1 MYARHID
8 QIIIDH
14 VANRR
19 EVLILLGARQVGKT
33 TLLHRLFPQ
42 ANYLLVD
49 NESTRQTLERY
60 DITSY
65 QEIIPSKTNL
75 LIIDE
80 IHLLSNPGRA
90 AKIIFDQMPHIKL
103 IITGS
108 SSFNIKNKTAESLA
122 GRKIDYFLYP
132 LTITEYLAQKNV
144 RTTLDFA
151 ILNHLDQNER
161 SYSFDLAGILNNVL
175 VYGLYPHLV
184 NNPSDQ
190 IYLQNLVDSVIFKDI
205 LELSLIE
212 NRPAALNLLRALA
225 FQIGSLVNITEL
237 SSKTGLAAHTVRRYL
252 TIFEQ
257 SFIIFFLP
265 PFTKRG
271 RDEIG
276 KMPKIYFYDVGL
288 RNALISDFR
297 SLSLRPDSG
306 ALWENFV
313 VSEVLK
319 ANYYGTFGY
328 KLNFWRTKQGSE
340 VDLVLTKN
348 EEITALEIK
357 TTSGK
362 VNQAFKNRYPQ
373 ANFSIVTKKNF
384 L

>member
-1 MYARHID
+1 MIRHLD
-8 QIIIDH
+8 KVIIDH
-14 VANRR
+14 VAGRR

-33 TLLHRLFPQ
+33 TLLRRLFPQ

-49 NESTRQTLERY
+49 NESTRQALERY
-60 DITSY
+60 DLSSY
-65 QEIIPSKTNL
+65 QEIIPKKTKL

-80 IHLLSNPGRA
+80 IHLLSDPGRA
-90 AKIIFDQMPHIKL
+90 AKIIFDQIPQLKL

-122 GRKIDYFLYP
+122 GRKIDYFLFP
-132 LTITEYLAQKNV
+132 LTITEYLSQKNI
-144 RTTLDFA
+144 RHDLDFA
-151 ILNHLDQNER
+151 ILDHLGQKEKF
-161 SYSFDLAGILNNVL
+161 YSFDFEGILENVL
-175 VYGLYPHLV
+175 IYGQYPHLV
-184 NNPSDQ
+184 NRPNDQ
-190 IYLQNLVDSVIFKDI
+190 LYLQNLVDSVIFRDI

-212 NRPAALNLLRALA
+212 NRPGALNLLRALA
-225 FQIGSLVNITEL
+225 FQIGSLANIAEL
-237 SSKTGLAAHTVRRYL
+237 ASKTGLAIHTVRRYL

-257 SFIIFFLP
+257 SFILFSLP
-265 PFTKRG
+265 PFTKRS

-297 SLSLRPDSG
+297 PLSLRPDG
-306 ALWENFV
+306 GNLWENFV
-313 VSEVLK
+313 VSEVFK
-319 ANYYGTFGY
+319 ANYYGNFGY

-357 TTSGK
+357 MQKGQ
-362 VNQAFKNRYPQ
+362 VNQAFKNRYPK
-373 ANFSIVTKKNF
+373 AKFFLITKKNI